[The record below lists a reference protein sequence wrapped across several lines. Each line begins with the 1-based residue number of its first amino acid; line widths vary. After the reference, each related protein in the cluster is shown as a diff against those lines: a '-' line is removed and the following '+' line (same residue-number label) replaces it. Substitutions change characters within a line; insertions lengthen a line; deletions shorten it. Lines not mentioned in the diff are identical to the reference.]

1 MEFRTSL
8 LAIFSQLV
16 VMVAPAADIQAGG
29 GHIMRVLYIILQS
42 FEVGLVLKVKQQAYF
57 C

>member
-29 GHIMRVLYIILQS
+29 PHNARTIYYITV
-42 FEVGLVLKVKQQAYF
+42 F
-57 C
+57 